1 MIIILEGKYLSNL
14 DKKIIKFTPTYPNE
28 EFLSMLTPPVE
39 ASKKIPQ
46 WYKDLC
52 SYGGTSTD
60 LKDLMPVNDRS
71 SDGSNVSTKLC
82 LPFLD
87 SMLSGYIYSFE
98 DDLTVE
104 LDSDGSPNF
113 YWTKD
118 FGMMDKRFEVDMAIP
133 DNVYPVQFGIKMN
146 WYYETPPG
154 YSLLFTH
161 PFNRPELPFYVPSG
175 IVDSDIWGLP
185 IFIPFFIKRG
195 FEGVIKAGTPL
206 IQMLPIKREA
216 WSIEIDSSKES
227 IERNKI
233 REEKRRSHITA
244 HYKKT
249 TWQRKQY

>member
-1 MIIILEGKYLSNL
+1 MESDEGDIEMAPQDREQLHIEDRDDEDEDNRHPL
-14 DKKIIKFTPTYPNE
+14 NRE
-28 EFLSMLTPPVE
+28 EEEVDANT
-39 ASKKIPQ
+39 
-46 WYKDLC
+46 
-52 SYGGTSTD
+52 G
-60 LKDLMPVNDRS
+60 
-71 SDGSNVSTKLC
+71 
-82 LPFLD
+82 
-87 SMLSGYIYSFE
+87 
-98 DDLTVE
+98 TVE

-206 IQMLPIKREA
+206 IQMLPIKREP